1 MGNERGGDGEYLESE
16 DTKSFYVASKSV
28 WVQNPRE
35 KKATIKQANK
45 FA

>member
-1 MGNERGGDGEYLESE
+1 MENERGGDGEYLESE
-16 DTKSFYVASKSV
+16 DTKSFYVASKSAGSKT
-28 WVQNPRE
+28 QRE